1 MKKVCFD
8 VDVVYDTKNAL
19 VCVILDDAFE
29 TNIHIAWLVNGG
41 AVAVFEYISE
51 NYPPASLF
59 FFPSVKEYLKAIK
72 KVDWIWDNISEEKK
86 QKLLALAKS

>member
-29 TNIHIAWLVNGG
+29 TNIHIAWLVSGG
-41 AVAVFEYISE
+41 VAVFEYISE

-59 FFPSVKEYLKAIK
+59 FFPSIKEYLEAIK
-72 KVDWIWDNISEEKK
+72 KVDWIWNNISKERK
-86 QKLLALAKS
+86 QVLFALAKS